1 MVHFEVEFTDFKDK
15 GPLAIINL
23 FIGLLLLALGRR
35 LFWLFV
41 GCIGFVVGSNYSIAL
56 WGLQADWVIL
66 VIALFAGFFGAL
78 LAIFFQGL
86 AIGLSGFFAGGYIA
100 IVLMNMSGFGSNE
113 LFWIIYLIGGII
125 GAVLVAV
132 LFGWA
137 LILLSSIIGAALI
150 VQTLSINPTTNIFI
164 FIFLFIIGFLFQ
176 TRLSKTKSTAPK

>member
-1 MVHFEVEFTDFKDK
+1 
-15 GPLAIINL
+15 LAIINL

-66 VIALFAGFFGAL
+66 VIALFAGFVGAL

-100 IVLMNMSGFGSNE
+100 IVLMNMSGFGPNE
-113 LFWIIYLIGGII
+113 LFWIIYLIGGGII

-150 VQTLSINPTTNIFI
+150 VQTLSINPPTNI

-176 TRLSKTKSTAPK
+176 TRLSKKKSIAPK